1 MATPKKPTPK
11 VKITGSASARPAA
24 TSGRPAGT
32 KSVTR
37 GASMAQSP
45 KIVDSKPAAKKA
57 KTTVYKPKQASPGQ
71 QVAKAAGKVIGRAKS
86 VAREAR
92 DIPTAV
98 AGAGKA
104 FGKASQKGNVG
115 GAAGK
120 ARGSV
125 TNIGKQI
132 FEVGKTAVTGK
143 KGTTA
148 TGKKRK

>member
-11 VKITGSASARPAA
+11 VKITGSASGRAA
-24 TSGRPAGT
+24 TGT
-32 KSVTR
+32 KSVIR

-45 KIVDSKPAAKKA
+45 KIVDRKPVAKKA
-57 KTTVYKPKQASPGQ
+57 KTTVYKPKQTSPGQ

-86 VAREAR
+86 VAREVR

-132 FEVGKTAVTGK
+132 VEIGKTAVTGK